1 MIDEAWIK
9 RARIQMGTIINYH
22 WQETSEDKKYKLS
35 IVSGRTDVP
44 AFKDGGYFEVA
55 IVGTEHNNKIEEL
68 TFQIVQACCDFKE
81 VYNIQKKFKENPSKL
96 YKKIAKR
103 TARTYA

>member
-1 MIDEAWIK
+1 MKEIA
-9 RARIQMGTIINYH
+9 IQLGKTINYH
-22 WQETSEDKKYKLS
+22 YQETSDDQKYRLS
-35 IVSGRTDVP
+35 VVSGRTDVP
-44 AFKDGGYFEVA
+44 AFRDGGLFEVA
-55 IVGTEHNNKIEEL
+55 VVGTPHNNKIEEL